1 MPATDNFS
9 TNQVGTTSPA
19 TIAETV
25 TPSDSTDLT
34 NVSRALWIGG
44 AGNISVIM
52 ANGTTVLFSG
62 IAAGTM
68 LPLRVSRVRS
78 TSTTATLIVA
88 IS

>member
-1 MPATDNFS
+1 MPATDNFA
-9 TNQVGTTSPA
+9 TNVVGNTSPA
-19 TIAETV
+19 TIAEAV
-25 TPSDSTDLT
+25 TPSDSIDLT
-34 NVSRALWIGG
+34 NVCRALWIGG

-52 ANGTTVLFSG
+52 ANGATVLFSG
-62 IAAGTM
+62 VAAGTM